1 MFEEIF
7 TNLIG
12 HAIVAA
18 GRAIKMH
25 NLKLYDENNFEITP
39 EQYLVLNMINESGNY
54 NQNRICKLLY
64 KDKSNMARLVGI
76 LEKKELISKVQNGQ
90 INSII
95 ITPKGRQLRDLIT
108 PLMNNSRKNY
118 LKDIPEDD
126 MYTCIKVL
134 NTIQKNLENEHDN
147 KKGQE

>member
-1 MFEEIF
+1 
-7 TNLIG
+7 
-12 HAIVAA
+12 
-18 GRAIKMH
+18 
-25 NLKLYDENNFEITP
+25 
-39 EQYLVLNMINESGNY
+39 
-54 NQNRICKLLY
+54 QNRLCKLLY